1 VGGEF
6 KWRHFAGEVI
16 LLCVRWYCRYGI
28 SVCLEHTNSDGGVE
42 LCER

>member
-1 VGGEF
+1 MFECRPF
-6 KWRHFAGEVI
+6 PAEII
-16 LLCVRWYCRYGI
+16 LPRVRWYCKYGV